1 MLKVETNAPAAMFIS
16 ESSVELRRGTVLTF
30 LMVTPVLLHSV

>member
-16 ESSVELRRGTVLTF
+16 ESSVELRGTVLPF